1 MSLEAEGLRIRKW
14 RHDHGLTQQQLADHL
29 GVVWLTV
36 QRWETGKREP
46 PGFIW
51 LALDRLD
58 QLLTGHA
65 RERAAAAAEVM
76 RARQVPPVLQD
87 EDDNPF

>member
-1 MSLEAEGLRIRKW
+1 MSLEAEGLKIRQW

-46 PGFIW
+46 PAFLW

-58 QLLTGHA
+58 QLLMGNA
-65 RERAAAAAEVM
+65 RARAAAAAEQ
-76 RARQVPPVLQD
+76 RQAQVPPVLQAED
-87 EDDNPF
+87 ENPF